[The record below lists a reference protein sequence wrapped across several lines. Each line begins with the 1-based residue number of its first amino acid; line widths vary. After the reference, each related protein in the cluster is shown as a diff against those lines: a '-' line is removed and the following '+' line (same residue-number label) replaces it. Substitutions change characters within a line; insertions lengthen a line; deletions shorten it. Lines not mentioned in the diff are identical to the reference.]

1 MTATIQAIGHVSP
14 TGRIVTDADAG
25 TPPWFAARRAGI
37 TGTDLPKIL
46 GDSPYGN
53 ALSVWHDKRG
63 DILDD
68 LVSEAGEWGHI
79 LEDPIAQEW
88 ARRNKV
94 QVVRVGV
101 VANTKH
107 DWQRAS
113 LDRLVHGCPDAE
125 ICGLEVKTRSAFK
138 AGMFRDDIPDDV
150 LAQVAW
156 GRLVTG
162 LPHMHVAVLIGGQ
175 QMLEFTYEPD
185 VQLETFLIEKAS
197 ALWQAVED
205 NNPPDV
211 EPDSDGVLIGLL
223 NKLYESRAGTR
234 ELPPK
239 DVEKWVAQYRAAHVD
254 EKAAA
259 ALKEKAKAAL
269 IALLDDGEI
278 GVVNEEP
285 VFTYRRPSASYSV
298 PTKALAELKSE
309 DPELYEQLLAGEWIT
324 ESSPSPRFLLK

>member
-1 MTATIQAIGHVSP
+1 MTATVAHLTVAP
-14 TGRIVTDADAG
+14 TGRIVTDADPG
-25 TPPWFAARRAGI
+25 TPPWFAARRGGI

-63 DILDD
+63 DIVDE

-101 VANTKH
+101 VANTSY

-113 LDRLVHGCPDAE
+113 LDRLVHGCPDADL
-125 ICGLEVKTRSAFK
+125 CGLEVKTRSAFK

-175 QMLEFTYEPD
+175 RMLEFTYEPD
-185 VQLETFLIEKAS
+185 TQLEGFLIENAAK
-197 ALWQAVED
+197 LWQAVED
-205 NNPPDV
+205 GNPPEV

-223 NKLYESRAGTR
+223 NSLYQFRTGTR

-239 DVEKWVAQYRAAHVD
+239 DTHRLAVEYREAHED
-254 EKAAA
+254 EKEATSR
-259 ALKEKAKAAL
+259 KEKAKAGL

-278 GVVNEEP
+278 GVVDEQ
-285 VFTYRRPSASYSV
+285 VIFTYRRPAASESV
-298 PTKALAELKSE
+298 STKSLRDLKSE
-309 DPELYEQLLAGEWIT
+309 DPDLYEQLLAGDWVTI
-324 ESSPSPRFLLK
+324 SNPAPRFLLK